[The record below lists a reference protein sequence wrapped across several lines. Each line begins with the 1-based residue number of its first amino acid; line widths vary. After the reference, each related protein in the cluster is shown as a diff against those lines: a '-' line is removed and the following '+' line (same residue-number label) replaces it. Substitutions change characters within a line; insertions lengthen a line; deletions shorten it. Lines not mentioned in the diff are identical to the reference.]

1 VSLRENRKR
10 IRGGKGLNSSRN
22 FPEKERREKGKID
35 MSAFFK
41 LVYSLECFNREGK
54 WMMHKGKG
62 IIAGVKPLHRQEGCQ
77 SVSRLALQ
85 RRAFI
90 PGD

>member
-1 VSLRENRKR
+1 MED
-10 IRGGKGLNSSRN
+10 
-22 FPEKERREKGKID
+22 ID

-41 LVYSLECFNREGK
+41 LMYSLECFNREGK

-85 RRAFI
+85 RREFI